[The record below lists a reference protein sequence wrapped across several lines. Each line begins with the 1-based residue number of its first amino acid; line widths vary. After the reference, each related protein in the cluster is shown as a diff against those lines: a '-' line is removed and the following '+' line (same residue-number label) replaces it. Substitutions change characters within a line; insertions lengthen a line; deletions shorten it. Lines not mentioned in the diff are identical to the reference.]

1 MAAIIPPIGLAPGS
15 QYQLIFVTVDKLD
28 ALSSTEA
35 PYNAFVA
42 AEASLNPSLP
52 VAIWHA
58 VTSTTDG
65 TNANTNALSDGLP
78 IYNTQGIEVAT
89 AGLYTGSL
97 LNPVSYDQFGNLA
110 VTIGGE
116 WTGTTPF
123 GVGEPGHRMADQFPE
138 VGDSI
143 STTYL
148 LEAAVSPFP
157 EDASVHRPLY
167 ALSSPI
173 TVPTPEPATIKLF
186 GSAFLLLG
194 GIRLIRW
201 RRRD

>member
-15 QYQLIFVTVDKLD
+15 QYQLIFVTADKLD

-42 AEASLNPSLP
+42 AEVSLNPSLP
-52 VAIWHA
+52 VATWHA

-65 TNANTNALSDGLP
+65 TNANTNALSNGLP

-89 AGLYTGSL
+89 AGLYTGSV
-97 LNPVSYDQFGNLA
+97 LNPVSYDQFGNLT

-143 STTYL
+143 STTFL
-148 LEAAVSPFP
+148 LEAAVSP
-157 EDASVHRPLY
+157 EDASLQRPLY

-173 TVPTPEPATIKLF
+173 TVPSPEPATLKLLA
-186 GSAFLLLG
+186 SAFLLLG
-194 GIRLIRW
+194 GRRLIRW
-201 RRRD
+201 RRRA